1 MRQVLLPVSAA
12 AAVAAIALLPAAAHV
27 ARDHGPANQ
36 RAADALPAR
45 AQLDQSFRL
54 DPHAS
59 VSVTGIAGPV
69 TVTTGDGDMAEVH
82 IVRTAATERELQ
94 CYRTEVH
101 GGGARLVIEHVQ
113 DSGRP
118 GCDSIRSHQ
127 EVRLVLPR
135 SVDLTLSTIA
145 GAVEIGPLDGR
156 LRLDSIAG
164 HASVAGV
171 RSGDLSSLAG
181 GLSITFGTL
190 DARGVA
196 ISAVVGAVDLNFRPG
211 ANADVTV
218 SSVQGNFR
226 SNSAAHRPFRF
237 EDGEASVRIGA
248 GGPPVSVSAVVGE
261 VQLHG
266 I

>member
-1 MRQVLLPVSAA
+1 MRRALLPTIVI

-27 ARDHGPANQ
+27 ARGPGTADQ
-36 RAADALPAR
+36 RAAEALPAR
-45 AQLDQSFRL
+45 AELNQSFRL
-54 DPHAS
+54 DPRAL

-69 TVTTGDGDMAEVH
+69 TVTTGDGDRAEVH
-82 IVRTAATERELQ
+82 IVRLAATERELQ

-101 GGGARLVIEHVQ
+101 GGGARLTIEHVQ
-113 DSGRP
+113 DSDRR
-118 GCDSIRSHQ
+118 GCVSIRSRQ

-135 SVDLTLSTIA
+135 NVDLSLSTIA
-145 GAVEIGPLDGR
+145 GAVEIAPIDGR

-171 RSGDLSSLAG
+171 RSADLSSLAD

-196 ISAVVGAVDLNFRPG
+196 ISSVVGAVDLNFRPD

-218 SSVQGNFR
+218 SSVQGNVR
-226 SNSAAHRPFRF
+226 SNSAAQRPFRF

-261 VQLHG
+261 VALHG